1 MKEDQEPRV
10 SRSKSIL
17 TLNLYKFG
25 GFIQSRFGSRAPSR
39 MQSPMAS
46 QNLDMINSQLLNRDS
61 QTVNQPIKSRQSRPK
76 V

>member
-1 MKEDQEPRV
+1 M

-25 GFIQSRFGSRAPSR
+25 GFIQSRFASRAPSR

-61 QTVNQPIKSRQSRPK
+61 QVSQPIKSRQSRPK
-76 V
+76 VPTP